1 MLLLMSA
8 IVFGVLSGS
17 GLLSGLLA
25 FGFWLPIGLAA
36 FGWAWW
42 IYEGYRRDL
51 YILTNQDISDVDK
64 KPFGPENRRR
74 APLSS
79 IQDITFNVTFIENL
93 LGYGDVVIQTGGAG
107 GGTFTFSH
115 VPNPRGVQA
124 TLNDYLTDFR
134 KREKER
140 QLRDTVALL
149 REYHTAQLAHGE
161 GLSLDQILQHVEELI
176 TARAP
181 FDGLRQQVANDVTIR
196 LAGTVR
202 RQSRSTVYRFL
213 RKWLRAQ
220 QT

>member
-1 MLLLMSA
+1 
-8 IVFGVLSGS
+8 
-17 GLLSGLLA
+17 
-25 FGFWLPIGLAA
+25 
-36 FGWAWW
+36 
-42 IYEGYRRDL
+42 
-51 YILTNQDISDVDK
+51 VDK

-107 GGTFTFSH
+107 GGTFTFYH

-134 KREKER
+134 KREKKR

-161 GLSLDQILQHVEELI
+161 GLSLDEILQHVEERMS
-176 TARAP
+176 ARIP

-196 LAGTVR
+196 LAGVIR
-202 RQSRSTVYRFL
+202 RRSRLTVYRFL
-213 RKWLRAQ
+213 RKWLRTQ
-220 QT
+220 Q

>member
-1 MLLLMSA
+1 LRLIRWRCSA
-8 IVFGVLSGS
+8 PFY
-17 GLLSGLLA
+17 
-25 FGFWLPIGLAA
+25 AA
-36 FGWAWW
+36 FIWAWW

-51 YILTNQDISDVDK
+51 YVLTNQDISDVDK

-107 GGTFTFSH
+107 GGTFTFYH

-134 KREKER
+134 KREKKR

-161 GLSLDQILQHVEELI
+161 GLSLDEILQHVEERMS
-176 TARAP
+176 ARIP

-196 LAGTVR
+196 LAGVIR
-202 RQSRSTVYRFL
+202 RRSRLTVYRFL
-213 RKWLRAQ
+213 RKWLRTQ
-220 QT
+220 Q